1 MRPFE
6 SSFGSIV
13 SINAHLALAAGCG
26 FAAWVIWP
34 SSAEGWGFG
43 VIAILLAGAAMSAA
57 GKAVRLAMEL
67 RAKTRAIAEFEAQGG
82 SYAPVHVIGERELE
96 LMGMLDE

>member
-26 FAAWVIWP
+26 FAAWIIWP
-34 SSAEGWGFG
+34 TSTEWWGFG
-43 VIAILLAGAAMSAA
+43 VTAIFLAGAAMTAA

-67 RAKTRAIAEFEAQGG
+67 RAKKRAIAEFEAQGG

>member
-13 SINAHLALAAGCG
+13 SINVHLAFAAAGG
-26 FAAWVIWP
+26 FAAWAMWP
-34 SSAEGWGFG
+34 SSAEGWGLG
-43 VIAILLAGAAMSAA
+43 VTAILLAGAAMTAA
-57 GKAVRLAMEL
+57 GKAIRLAMEMH
-67 RAKTRAIAEFEAQGG
+67 AKKRAIAEFEAQGG
-82 SYAPVHVIGERELE
+82 GYTPVHAIGERELE